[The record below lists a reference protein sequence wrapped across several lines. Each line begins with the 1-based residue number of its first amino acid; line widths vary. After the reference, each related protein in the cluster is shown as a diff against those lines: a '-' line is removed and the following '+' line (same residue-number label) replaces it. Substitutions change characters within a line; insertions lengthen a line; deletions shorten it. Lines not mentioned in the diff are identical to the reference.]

1 MSSRIPCTTFPP
13 FENMQLEVLG
23 CAHYHHIKWTLPSYG
38 YLKLNFANFTL
49 GNIGDM
55 RIGKE
60 IKDNRDRSLEKIST
74 SYDLTIEAEI
84 LVLLKQLIKV
94 ATWVSVSS

>member
-1 MSSRIPCTTFPP
+1 MPITVT
-13 FENMQLEVLG
+13 ETMLNMRGVHRYYKDHAG
-23 CAHYHHIKWTLPSYG
+23 VDIKWTMPSYH
-38 YLKLNFANFTL
+38 LKLNFDNFTL

-55 RIGKE
+55 RIGKV

-84 LVLLKQLIKV
+84 LVLLKQLIEV
-94 ATWVSVSS
+94 APWVSVSS